1 MSCTLNISL
10 YNYVSVVES
19 VKTHS
24 YHSYI
29 QVYCVHL
36 FSHGEVKWETGVE
49 GGWCLFN
56 ICCYS
61 WGCCYRNNQV
71 NGQEQEGNQ
80 RDVPICVILLK
91 LNFSGGLGVFGEFA
105 PYITRF
111 YHLSIRPMNATSWR
125 TLKFCNKI
133 KQSNVLQFQRL
144 CS

>member
-1 MSCTLNISL
+1 MYPYSSQWNNTRIIH
-10 YNYVSVVES
+10 
-19 VKTHS
+19 T
-24 YHSYI
+24 YI

-36 FSHGEVKWETGVE
+36 FSPDEVKWETGVH

-111 YHLSIRPMNATSWR
+111 YHLSIRPMNATSWGEHWN
-125 TLKFCNKI
+125 FVI
-133 KQSNVLQFQRL
+133 KLNRATFYNFSAFAAD
-144 CS
+144 